1 MRISI
6 LQTDIVWENKQEN
19 LRRLREKLETLRGT
33 TEIVVLPETFSTGF
47 SMNTTSLAEP
57 TTGETI
63 ATLRQWSEE
72 YRLALA
78 GSYIACETASEA
90 ESHPTTTAHSSLT
103 PEGNAYYYDKRHLF
117 RMGHETEHFTPRQ
130 PASHHPIIAAGIYC
144 CLYAMTFVSR
154 SGAAIRAMN
163 TTS

>member
-47 SMNTTSLAEP
+47 SMDTASLAEP

-78 GSYIACETASEA
+78 GSYIACETASEGRKPSYYNRA
-90 ESHPTTTAHSSLT
+90 FFLT
-103 PEGNAYYYDKRHLF
+103 PEGNTYYYDKRHLF
-117 RMGHETEHFTPRQ
+117 RMGHETEHFTSGVP
-130 PASHHPIIAAGIYC
+130 SSDIAAGTYC

>member
-47 SMNTTSLAEP
+47 SMDTASLAEP

-72 YRLALA
+72 QLYCLRN
-78 GSYIACETASEA
+78 
-90 ESHPTTTAHSSLT
+90 SLGRRKAILLQPRILPYARRQCLLLRQT
-103 PEGNAYYYDKRHLF
+103 PPLPDGARDRTFH
-117 RMGHETEHFTPRQ
+117 PRQ
-130 PASHHPIIAAGIYC
+130 PASHHPISRLEYTAAC
-144 CLYAMTFVSR
+144 ML
-154 SGAAIRAMN
+154 
-163 TTS
+163 

>member
-47 SMNTTSLAEP
+47 SMDTANGPKS
-57 TTGETI
+57 TGLLLPAAI
-63 ATLRQWSEE
+63 LPAKQPRK
-72 YRLALA
+72 
-78 GSYIACETASEA
+78 A
-90 ESHPTTTAHSSLT
+90 ESHPTTTAHSSLRPKAILT
-103 PEGNAYYYDKRHLF
+103 ITTNATSS
-117 RMGHETEHFTPRQ
+117 GWGTRQ
-130 PASHHPIIAAGIYC
+130 NISPPVTGVPSSDIAAGTYC

>member
-47 SMNTTSLAEP
+47 SMDTASLAEP

-72 YRLALA
+72 YRRQLYCLRN
-78 GSYIACETASEA
+78 
-90 ESHPTTTAHSSLT
+90 SLGRQKAILLQPRILPYARRQYLLLRQT
-103 PEGNAYYYDKRHLF
+103 PPLPDGARDRTFHL
-117 RMGHETEHFTPRQ
+117 R
-130 PASHHPIIAAGIYC
+130 
-144 CLYAMTFVSR
+144 
-154 SGAAIRAMN
+154 
-163 TTS
+163 

>member
-57 TTGETI
+57 TTGETSQHCANGPKSTGLLLPAAI
-63 ATLRQWSEE
+63 LPAKQPRK
-72 YRLALA
+72 
-78 GSYIACETASEA
+78 A
-90 ESHPTTTAHSSLT
+90 ESHPTTTAHSSLRPKAMLT
-103 PEGNAYYYDKRHLF
+103 ITTNATSS
-117 RMGHETEHFTPRQ
+117 GWGTRQ
-130 PASHHPIIAAGIYC
+130 NISPPATGVPSSDIAAGIYC

>member
-47 SMNTTSLAEP
+47 SLPAAILP
-57 TTGETI
+57 
-63 ATLRQWSEE
+63 AKQPRK
-72 YRLALA
+72 
-78 GSYIACETASEA
+78 A
-90 ESHPTTTAHSSLT
+90 ESHPTTTAHSSLRPKAILT
-103 PEGNAYYYDKRHLF
+103 ITTNATSS
-117 RMGHETEHFTPRQ
+117 GWGTRQ
-130 PASHHPIIAAGIYC
+130 NISPPVTGVPSSDIAAGTYC

>member
-47 SMNTTSLAEP
+47 SMDTASLAEP

-78 GSYIACETASEA
+78 GSYIACETASEGRKPSYYNRA
-90 ESHPTTTAHSSLT
+90 FFLRPKAILTITTNATSSGWGT
-103 PEGNAYYYDKRHLF
+103 
-117 RMGHETEHFTPRQ
+117 RQ
-130 PASHHPIIAAGIYC
+130 NISPPVTGVPSSDIAAGTYC

>member
-47 SMNTTSLAEP
+47 SMDTASLAEP

-78 GSYIACETASEA
+78 GSYIACETASEGGKPSYYNRA
-90 ESHPTTTAHSSLT
+90 FFLT

-117 RMGHETEHFTPRQ
+117 RWGTRQ
-130 PASHHPIIAAGIYC
+130 NISPPATGVPSSDIAAGIYC

>member
-47 SMNTTSLAEP
+47 SMNTAKPSQHCANGP
-57 TTGETI
+57 KSTGLLLPAAI
-63 ATLRQWSEE
+63 LPAKQPRK
-72 YRLALA
+72 
-78 GSYIACETASEA
+78 A
-90 ESHPTTTAHSSLT
+90 ESHPTTTAHSSLRPKAILT
-103 PEGNAYYYDKRHLF
+103 ITTNATSS
-117 RMGHETEHFTPRQ
+117 GWGTRQ
-130 PASHHPIIAAGIYC
+130 NISPPVTGVPSSDIAAGTYC